1 MRRPLNARRKLRRDV
16 GAALA
21 ASALALTI
29 ALGAAVLA
37 LGLVN
42 LARAQGAAE
51 PLYNEADLGFLQHM
65 IVHHEQALTM
75 CTWVAERTERAEF
88 EHFARYVE
96 RAQAAEIAE
105 MKALLAIAADR
116 GLAIPQQH
124 LHGDPPMAGMLS
136 TAAMNAIEAAT
147 GAEFERLWLTGM
159 IAHHEGA
166 VDMARAQQKQQLE
179 TNRQPYELATL
190 VEDILIEQRAEIA
203 KMRGWLA
210 AWELER

>member
-29 ALGAAVLA
+29 ALGAALLA
-37 LGLVN
+37 LGLVTFVH
-42 LARAQGAAE
+42 AQETAE

-65 IVHHEQALTM
+65 IVHHEQALAM
-75 CTWVAERTERAEF
+75 CAWVAERTERAEF

-136 TAAMNAIEAAT
+136 TAEMHAIEAAT

-159 IAHHEGA
+159 IRHHEGA
-166 VDMARAQQKQQLE
+166 VDMARAQQQQQLE
-179 TNRQPYELATL
+179 NNRQPYELATL

-203 KMRGWLA
+203 KMRGWLDS
-210 AWELER
+210 WGLSR